1 MTTSESLKKDLKSD
15 YGIGIPWLW
24 QLPATHPFHESALWH
39 DNQYDKMLAGL
50 QDKTLIE
57 VDRQMLAYFLED
69 AGDSLFYKA
78 QAYAFFA
85 IAHAWGLIRWKGKKY

>member
-1 MTTSESLKKDLKSD
+1 MSEKKNQSPD

-50 QDKTLIE
+50 QDKTLI
-57 VDRQMLAYFLED
+57 DIDTQMLQYFLED
-69 AGDSLFYKA
+69 AGDSWWYKA
-78 QAYAFFA
+78 QAYMFFGV
-85 IAHAWGLIRWKGKKY
+85 AHLWGLFRWKGKRYRQL